1 MRYRFIDR
9 EKVFYPV
16 GVLCRVMKVKRSA
29 YYVYAAGGSYLKSKQ
44 TVELAR
50 RVKAVFWVHKRR
62 YGTRRISKE
71 LIAAGINAGRYRVR
85 SLMSEQGLQAIQ
97 PRSFVPKTTVSD
109 DRRASPNLM
118 AQAKP
123 SRPGEVLVGDI
134 TYLPLW
140 DGKWCYLASWQDK
153 VSKRIVG
160 WSVGMRM
167 TDDLVIDALNKAII
181 RGLVGANPIIHSD
194 RGSQYSSNDFRKLL
208 KQHGYRQ
215 SMSGRGNC
223 YDNAQAESF
232 WARLKAELLE
242 GGAFRSVDEARSEV
256 FSYIEG
262 YYNRIRRH
270 SAIGYLS
277 PIEFERILKD
287 RSAGQNF
294 GQTKTT
300 SVFQFSKPLTTGLG
314 F

>member
-1 MRYRFIDR
+1 M
-9 EKVFYPV
+9 
-16 GVLCRVMKVKRSA
+16 
-29 YYVYAAGGSYLKSKQ
+29 KSKQ

-50 RVKAVFWVHKRR
+50 RVKEIFWIHKRR
-62 YGTRRISKE
+62 YGTRRIIEE
-71 LIAAGINAGRYRVR
+71 LMAAGINVGRHLVR
-85 SLMSEQGLQAIQ
+85 RLMREQGLKAIQ

-109 DRRASPNLM
+109 NRRASPNLLV
-118 AQAKP
+118 QAKP

-140 DGKWCYLASWQDK
+140 NGKWCYLASWQDK
-153 VSKRIVG
+153 VSKRVVG

-167 TDDLVIDALNKAII
+167 TDDLVIDALNKAMI
-181 RGLVGANPIIHSD
+181 RGLVRKDAIIHSD

-208 KQHGYRQ
+208 TRHGLRQ
-215 SMSGRGNC
+215 SMSGKGNC

-242 GGAFRSVDEARSEV
+242 DGAFRSVEEARSEV

-277 PIEFERILKD
+277 PIEFERKLKD
-287 RSAGQNF
+287 QSAGQSS